1 MAIIITTG
9 TAKPKSGRRQPSPMT
24 KTTTVQLVD
33 FTICLVC
40 ESLVMRPCL
49 IAEFASPA
57 INDSN
62 RTSRFGRFGV
72 QVTSIA

>member
-1 MAIIITTG
+1 
-9 TAKPKSGRRQPSPMT
+9 MT

-33 FTICLVC
+33 FTIRLVC

-72 QVTSIA
+72 QTAFITQLADGFAERLGVEVLAV